1 MIISNVCLQ
10 VEKVKESLDFQGIQ
24 SVYVTTLR
32 GDQFKEDFDMTVN
45 TQTTDRKAMAK
56 ALAEHL
62 GTEAKYMGIPSYA
75 YQVGDYTVNHDGSI
89 SGDDLEAIRPFLEEH
104 GYIEVTPAAEAEEIQ
119 ETKVLADDADEKEM
133 PADSEAE
140 PITQMDISIPAR
152 DVTAA
157 QLKNLVFMLN
167 SRQTIINRMTQSDC
181 LNIPD
186 CLIEALQEDDAPQMP
201 EAFTNL
207 LDACIADGLTGFDFR
222 DGKVSMTFPFDET
235 QPTRWTAYAN
245 LLNRIYDA
253 ATKATRVFPDRVE
266 PDPENEKYY
275 AHVWLQRL
283 GYHGADFKTERK
295 ILLGHLKGYCAFVS
309 GEKMQ
314 AHKDKYTAIRRER
327 RQAEQEAPV
336 PEVEVTDHD

>member
-1 MIISNVCLQ
+1 MTI
-10 VEKVKESLDFQGIQ
+10 
-24 SVYVTTLR
+24 TT
-32 GDQFKEDFDMTVN
+32 N
-45 TQTTDRKAMAK
+45 ITDRKALAK
-56 ALAEHL
+56 AIAEEL
-62 GTEAKYMGIPSYA
+62 GTTAKYLGLPSYG
-75 YQVGDYTVNHDGSI
+75 YQISDYTVDHDGNI
-89 SGDDLEAIRPFLEEH
+89 IGEDFEALRPFLLRN
-104 GYIEVTPAAEAEEIQ
+104 GYIHEEPAAEETAEEVT
-119 ETKVLADDADEKEM
+119 EEAPEKEM

-186 CLIEALQEDDAPQMP
+186 CLIEALQEDDAPQTP
-201 EAFTNL
+201 EAFTSL

-235 QPTRWTAYAN
+235 QPTRWTTYAN

-253 ATKATRVFPDRVE
+253 AMKATRVFPNRVE

-283 GYHGADFKTERK
+283 GYHGADFKAERK
-295 ILLGHLKGYCAFVS
+295 ILLGHLKGYCAFAN

-327 RQAEQEAPV
+327 RQAEQDAAAK
-336 PEVEVTDHD
+336 EVSEND